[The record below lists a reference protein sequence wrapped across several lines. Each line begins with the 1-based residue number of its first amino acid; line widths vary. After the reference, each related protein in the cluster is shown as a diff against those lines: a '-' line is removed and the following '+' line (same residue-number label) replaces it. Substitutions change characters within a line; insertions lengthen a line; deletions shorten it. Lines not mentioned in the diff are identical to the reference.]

1 MMHLTTFGHKRGKYS
16 QTMKI
21 PYPDKISNEPQRTH
35 TRWAE
40 VSIYRFNLGFRHYV
54 CTQIR

>member
-21 PYPDKISNEPQRTH
+21 PYPGKSQINHKGRIQGGLKEFSGHASKRNG
-35 TRWAE
+35 
-40 VSIYRFNLGFRHYV
+40 SI
-54 CTQIR
+54 